1 MSNKCSFCGLEKHHK
16 DLIEGLEGN
25 VCLDCIETIN
35 KQQVL
40 DMITES
46 GLKVSFKPHELKEK
60 LDEYIIGQDEAKK
73 KLVVEVYNHFKRIQ
87 FKDEKHIELPKSNI
101 LLIGPSGSG
110 KTYLLEKLSTI
121 LNIPLAIGDATSLT
135 ANGYAGKDVESLL
148 LTLVRKANG
157 DISQAEKGIIYID
170 EIDKIVAKNE
180 NKNVKDVGGEAVQ
193 QTLLKIIEGT
203 EYTFDKSDKKIDTS
217 NILFICGGAFDGLQ
231 DVINKRHHKS
241 KKIGFSTE
249 TNEFSKEESVK
260 LNNVL
265 IDDLIH
271 YGLIRE
277 FVGRL
282 QTIAVLDELTENDLK
297 DILIKP
303 KNSIITQYKTL
314 FKMDGVNLEFSQDAI
329 DYIAN
334 QAKERAVGA
343 RGLKSIIADKLND
356 LMYDLPMQEE
366 VEEFTVTKEY
376 LIN

>member
-1 MSNKCSFCGLEKHHK
+1 MSNKCSFCGLEKHDK
-16 DLIEGLEGN
+16 DLIEGLDGN

-35 KQQVL
+35 KQRLLNV
-40 DMITES
+40 ITKA
-46 GLKVSFKPHELKEK
+46 GLNVSFKPHELKEK

-110 KTYLLEKLSTI
+110 KTYLLERLSNI
-121 LNIPLAIGDATSLT
+121 LNIPLAICDATSLT
-135 ANGYAGKDVESLL
+135 ANGYAGKDVETLL
-148 LTLVRKANG
+148 LALVQKANG

-170 EIDKIVAKNE
+170 EIDKIIAKNE
-180 NKNVKDVGGEAVQ
+180 SKNVKDIGGEAVQ

-203 EYTFDKSDKKIDTS
+203 EYTFDKSDKKINTS
-217 NILFICGGAFDGLQ
+217 NILFICGGAFDGLK
-231 DVINKRHHKS
+231 DVVNKRCNKS
-241 KKIGFSTE
+241 KKIGFCTE
-249 TNEFSKEESVK
+249 TTEFSKEETFKSK
-260 LNNVL
+260 NIL
-265 IDDLIH
+265 IDDLIN

-282 QTIAVLDELTENDLK
+282 QTIAVLDELTEDDLK
-297 DILIKP
+297 EILIKP

-314 FKMDGVNLEFSQDAI
+314 FKMDGVELEFTQEAI

-343 RGLKSIIADKLND
+343 RGLKSIISEKLNE
-356 LMYDLPMQEE
+356 LMYSLPMQED
-366 VEEFTVTKEY
+366 VKEFTVTKEY
-376 LIN
+376 LMS